1 MSVYLVRHCS
11 AEGQEP
17 EAALSETGNEQSL
30 RLSAFLAGLGV
41 ARIVS
46 SPFKR
51 AVDSARPLAEILGL
65 GIEVDPRLAE
75 RQLGLV
81 ENGDWCAALRE
92 SFDAHKLCLPE
103 GESSRLAQARGVAV
117 LHDVFQGTRLPTA
130 IFSHGNLLALIAN
143 SLDSSIGFD
152 FWQQLSNRV
161 VFEVRRLSE
170 SLGLSRVWTPRLDEA
185 APK

>member
-1 MSVYLVRHCS
+1 MIVYLVRHCS

-17 EAALSETGNEQSL
+17 EAALTETGNEQSL
-30 RLSAFLAGLGV
+30 RLSEFLAGLGV

-46 SPFKR
+46 SPFRR
-51 AVDSARPLAEILGL
+51 AVDSARPLAETLGL
-65 GIEVDPRLAE
+65 EIEVDPRLAE

-81 ENGDWCAALRE
+81 EDGDWRAALRE
-92 SFDAHKLCLPE
+92 SFDDHNFCLPE
-103 GESSRLAQARGVAV
+103 GESSRSAQARGVAV

-143 SLDSSIGFD
+143 SLDSSLGFD
-152 FWQQLSNRV
+152 FWRQLSNPD
-161 VFEVRRLSE
+161 VFEVRRLPE
-170 SLGLSRVWTPRLDEA
+170 SLGLSRVWTPLMDEA

>member
-17 EAALSETGNEQSL
+17 EAALTEAGNEQSL
-30 RLSAFLAGLGV
+30 RLSEFLAGLGV

-46 SPFKR
+46 SPFRR
-51 AVDSARPLAEILGL
+51 AVDSARPLAETLGL
-65 GIEVDPRLAE
+65 EIEVDPRLAE

-81 ENGDWCAALRE
+81 ENGDWRRALRE
-92 SFDAHKLCLPE
+92 SFDNHHLCLPD
-103 GESSRLAQARGVAV
+103 GESSLLAQARGVAA
-117 LHDVFQGTRLPTA
+117 LHDVFQDARLPAA

-143 SLDSSIGFD
+143 SLDNSLGFD
-152 FWQQLSNRV
+152 FWRQLSNPD
-161 VFEVRRLSE
+161 VFEVKRLPKSRC
-170 SLGLSRVWTPRLDEA
+170 LSRVWTPLLDEA